1 MNDLKKYSTAQLV
14 EELRGRT
21 EEVILCSGPTKNPLS
36 CIIRDESLHAHI
48 PAGYV
53 IIAVKT
59 ARESE

>member
-1 MNDLKKYSTAQLV
+1 MDDLKKYSTAQLV

-21 EEVILCSGPTKNPLS
+21 DEVILCSDPIKNPLS
-36 CIIRDESLHAHI
+36 CIIRSEEIHTRI

-59 ARESE
+59 ARGSE